1 MRGATKGDRL
11 TPMSQPAEDPAQY
24 LKALGEAGDGPH
36 DIAQAAL
43 MLSLMDHPRD
53 ALAPYRAHLD
63 EIAHHASEEA
73 RLATSAET
81 MARALSALM
90 VGRYGYDGDRLTYD
104 EPQNADLMAVID
116 RRRGLPVALG
126 ILYIHAARAAGCAA
140 EGLNSPGHFL
150 MRLTL
155 RGGEALLDPFNGGVT
170 LDREKLG
177 TPPRMGGLTVA
188 DAAVSVSDTDVLLRL
203 QNNLKQRASQAGDHG
218 RALDLAKRMVLIGP
232 RRTELWLELARLQ
245 EGAGSLGAAKKAY
258 EAALVLSRPDET
270 SLNEAALALHAL
282 KRRLN

>member
-1 MRGATKGDRL
+1 
-11 TPMSQPAEDPAQY
+11 MSETAEDPAIY
-24 LKALGEAGDGPH
+24 LKALGESGEGPH
-36 DIAQAAL
+36 NLAEAAL
-43 MLSLMDHPRD
+43 MLSLLDHPRA

-63 EIAHHASEEA
+63 EIAHYARAEA
-73 RLATSAET
+73 KLATTAEG

-90 VGRYGYDGDRLTYD
+90 AGRYGYDGDRLTYD
-104 EPQNADLMAVID
+104 DPQNADLLQVID

-126 ILYIHAARAAGCAA
+126 ILYIHAARAAGCTA

-150 MRLTL
+150 MRLIF

-177 TPPRMGGLTVA
+177 TPPRMGGIAVDDQRVA
-188 DAAVSVSDTDVLLRL
+188 DPVSDTEVLLRL
-203 QNNLKQRASQAGDHG
+203 QNNLKQRASQSGDRA
-218 RALDLAKRMVLIGP
+218 RALDIAKRMVLIGP
-232 RRTELWLELARLQ
+232 RRVDLWLELARLQ
-245 EGAGSLGAAKKAY
+245 EGAGSLGAAKQAY
-258 EAALVLSRPDET
+258 EAALALSKPGEA

>member
-1 MRGATKGDRL
+1 
-11 TPMSQPAEDPAQY
+11 MSDTIQDPANY
-24 LKALGEAGDGPH
+24 LKALGEAGEGPH
-36 DIAQAAL
+36 DIAEAAL
-43 MLSLMDHPRD
+43 ILSLLDHPQQN
-53 ALAPYRAHLD
+53 LGPYRAHLD
-63 EIAHHASEEA
+63 EIAHYAKEEA
-73 RLATSAET
+73 RLATTAEGV
-81 MARALSALM
+81 ARALSSLM
-90 VGRYGYDGDRLTYD
+90 VGRYGYDGDQLTYD
-104 EPQNADLMAVID
+104 EPQNADLMSVID

-150 MRLTL
+150 MRISL
-155 RGGEALLDPFNGGVT
+155 RGNEALLDPFNGGVT

-177 TPPRMGGLTVA
+177 TPPRMGGLASDDPRVA
-188 DAAVSVSDTDVLLRL
+188 DAVSDAEVLLRL
-203 QNNLKQRASQAGDHG
+203 QNNLKLRAAQNGDHG
-218 RALDLAKRMVLIGP
+218 RALDIAKRMVLIGP

-258 EAALVLSRPDET
+258 EAALVLSKPGEA

>member
-1 MRGATKGDRL
+1 MRGATKGVKL
-11 TPMSQPAEDPAQY
+11 NPMSQPAEDPAQY
-24 LKALGEAGDGPH
+24 LKALGEAGEGPH

-43 MLSLMDHPRD
+43 MLSLLDHPQD
-53 ALAPYRAHLD
+53 LLAPYRAHLD
-63 EIAHHASEEA
+63 EIAHHAREDA
-73 RLATSAET
+73 RLAASADS

-90 VGRYGYDGDRLTYD
+90 AGRYGYDGDRLAYD

-126 ILYIHAARAAGCAA
+126 ILYIHAARAAGCIA

-150 MRLTL
+150 MRLTF
-155 RGGEALLDPFNGGVT
+155 RGGEALLDPFNGGVM

-177 TPPRMGGLTVA
+177 TPPRMGGLATM
-188 DAAVSVSDTDVLLRL
+188 AVVDSVSDTEVLLRL
-203 QNNLKQRASQAGDHG
+203 QNNLKQRATQGGDHD

-245 EGAGSLGAAKKAY
+245 EDAGSLGAAKKAY
-258 EAALVLSRPDET
+258 EAALVLSRPGDA

>member
-1 MRGATKGDRL
+1 MYE
-11 TPMSQPAEDPAQY
+11 PAEDPANY
-24 LKALGEAGDGPH
+24 LKALGEAGEGPH
-36 DIAQAAL
+36 NIAEAAL
-43 MLSLMDHPRD
+43 MLSLLDHPQTS
-53 ALAPYRAHLD
+53 LAPYRTHLD

-73 RLATSAET
+73 RLATSAEA
-81 MARALSALM
+81 MGRALSALL

-104 EPQNADLMAVID
+104 VPQNADLMTVID

-126 ILYIHAARAAGCAA
+126 ILYIHTARAAGCAA

-155 RGGEALLDPFNGGVT
+155 HGGEALLDPFNGGVT

-177 TPPRMGGLTVA
+177 APPRMGGLVA
-188 DAAVSVSDTDVLLRL
+188 DAADCVSDIEVLLRL
-203 QNNLKQRASQAGDHG
+203 QNNLKQRATQGGDHG
-218 RALDLAKRMVLIGP
+218 RALDLAKRMVLLGP
-232 RRTELWLELARLQ
+232 RRTDLWLELARLQ

-258 EAALVLSRPDET
+258 EAALVLSKPGDA

>member
-1 MRGATKGDRL
+1 
-11 TPMSQPAEDPAQY
+11 MSEQVQDPAIY
-24 LKALGEAGDGPH
+24 LKTLGEAGEGPH

-43 MLSLMDHPRD
+43 ILSLLDHPQT

-63 EIAHHASEEA
+63 EIAHHAAEEA

-150 MRLTL
+150 MRLSL

-170 LDREKLG
+170 LDREKLS
-177 TPPRMGGLTVA
+177 TPPRMGGLGVA
-188 DAAVSVSDTDVLLRL
+188 DPADSVSDTEVLLRL
-203 QNNLKQRASQAGDHG
+203 QNNLKQRASQSGDHG

-258 EAALVLSRPDET
+258 EAALVLSKPGDA

>member
-1 MRGATKGDRL
+1 MTDAI
-11 TPMSQPAEDPAQY
+11 EDPASY
-24 LKALGEAGDGPH
+24 LKTLGEAGEGPH
-36 DIAQAAL
+36 AIAEAAL
-43 MLSLMDHPRD
+43 MLSLLDRPQA

-63 EIAHHASEEA
+63 EIAHCAKLESQ
-73 RLATSAET
+73 LATTAE
-81 MARALSALM
+81 MVARALSALM

-104 EPQNADLMAVID
+104 DPQNADLMAVID

-126 ILYIHAARAAGCAA
+126 ILYIHAARAGGCVA

-150 MRLTL
+150 MRLSF
-155 RGGEALLDPFNGGVT
+155 RGSEALLDPFNGGVT

-177 TPPRMGGLTVA
+177 TPPRMGGLATDDPRVA
-188 DAAVSVSDTDVLLRL
+188 DSVSDTEVLLRL
-203 QNNLKQRASQAGDHG
+203 QNNLRLRAAQGGDSA

-232 RRTELWLELARLQ
+232 RRTDLWVELARLQ

-258 EAALVLSRPDET
+258 EAVLVLSRPGEAAH
-270 SLNEAALALHAL
+270 NEAALALNAL